1 MDMKILQVLDRLI
14 PYDAFLNDLAARI
27 VGMIK
32 ADSSDP
38 EFVSQRKAYE
48 LFGRRNVE
56 RWKRQGKVESYKR
69 PGKVE
74 YRTSDLRLLQ
84 RTVQDYI
91 EPPSREDD
99 KDNNKTKN
107 RQTYLWLYIQN
118 ISIIGI
124 ESITIS
130 QANNKAI
137 TNEGIETNMRPR
149 WRLFSQTHVCGIGC
163 KLQDTPQIQGKRLY
177 QAA

>member
-1 MDMKILQVLDRLI
+1 MDMKILQVFDRLI

-27 VGMIK
+27 VKMIK
-32 ADSSDP
+32 ADSNDP

-84 RTVQDYI
+84 RTVQDYL
-91 EPPSREDD
+91 EPSSYKDD
-99 KDNNKTKN
+99 ENSNKK
-107 RQTYLWLYIQN
+107 Q
-118 ISIIGI
+118 
-124 ESITIS
+124 
-130 QANNKAI
+130 K
-137 TNEGIETNMRPR
+137 
-149 WRLFSQTHVCGIGC
+149 
-163 KLQDTPQIQGKRLY
+163 
-177 QAA
+177 

>member
-1 MDMKILQVLDRLI
+1 MIERFNYMDMKILQVLDRLV

-27 VGMIK
+27 VGTMK
-32 ADSSDP
+32 ADSNDP

-56 RWKRQGKVESYKR
+56 RWKRQGKVVSYKR

-91 EPPSREDD
+91 EPPSHKESG
-99 KDNNKTKN
+99 NNKK
-107 RQTYLWLYIQN
+107 
-118 ISIIGI
+118 
-124 ESITIS
+124 
-130 QANNKAI
+130 
-137 TNEGIETNMRPR
+137 
-149 WRLFSQTHVCGIGC
+149 
-163 KLQDTPQIQGKRLY
+163 
-177 QAA
+177 